1 MFLLIDAGNSR
12 LKFGC
17 HDGTQWL
24 LRDFMDSPRDLW
36 QMLPEGIRPDRV
48 LVSCVAGVETAEM
61 LREELAVCDAA
72 IEFLHPNEQRGG
84 LRNTYQPPQ
93 SLGADRWA
101 AAIGAWHLI
110 HDDCL
115 VVGSG
120 TATTIDIIRAN
131 GEFAGG
137 CILPGL
143 SLMLD
148 ALAYRTAALPRASA
162 DMSPTS
168 LFEVPRNTLQAIS
181 AGCVHAQ
188 LGAIERMHRQLPP
201 SAPIL
206 LAGGNAEWLAP
217 HLGPQAE
224 MHPWLVMEGLLAL
237 ARNAVNQTAPEKS

>member
-17 HDGTQWL
+17 HDGRQWL
-24 LRDFMDSPRDLW
+24 LRDFIESPRDLW
-36 QMLPEGIRPDRV
+36 QMLPEGFLPRQV
-48 LVSCVAGVETAEM
+48 LVSCVAGAETAEM
-61 LREELAVCDAA
+61 LREELTVCNAT

-101 AAIGAWHLI
+101 AAIGAWNLI

-115 VVGSG
+115 IVGSG

-148 ALAYRTAALPRASA
+148 ALAYRTAALPRAPA
-162 DMSPTS
+162 DVS
-168 LFEVPRNTLQAIS
+168 LTHLSEVPRNTLQAIS
-181 AGCVHAQ
+181 SGCVQAQ
-188 LGAIERMHRQLPP
+188 LGAIERMHRLLPA

-217 HLGPQAE
+217 HLGSQAE

-237 ARNAVNQTAPEKS
+237 ARATEKQATPEKS